1 MSGKGRALS
10 PRLQR
15 LPGAGVGAHVLGVGA
30 DQAVVGV
37 LLADVGGPAG
47 HAGGGEQGG
56 VEVGGE
62 AEGGVDRG
70 GVEVDVGVEL
80 LGLHD
85 RLLDPHRGVE
95 PAGLAEVAAE
105 ALGDVVE
112 DGRPGVP
119 GLVDAVAEAH
129 HLLLAAQLLADPV
142 GGPVGG
148 ADLVEHL
155 PDLGDGPAVQR
166 ALEGGDGG
174 GGRGVHVG
182 QGGRG
187 DPAGEGGGVQGVVGV
202 QDQDDVEVAGDL
214 GVGLLAGQG
223 VEGVG
228 RDAEVVAGL
237 DRVRAGPQPLV
248 GGDDLG
254 GLGHQPVGLAQ
265 VGRWRLLVVGVEGGR
280 GRHRRPQ
287 RRHGAGPLGQGA
299 DQLDQ
304 QGLEDALGPEGRDRL
319 GQLGR
324 GRQLQVVQEVD
335 GLLEGGVLGQVGDV
349 VAGVE
354 ELALPAV
361 DVRDPGLGGD
371 HALESLTRSFSH
383 LGVPPVV
390 SRDGIS
396 LNRRGRD
403 TLSDTASKGASTMAH
418 RVTFIPGDGVGPELS
433 EATRRVLEATGVQFD
448 WDVQEAGAEV
458 IDRYGTPLPEQVL
471 DSIRGNGVAIKG
483 PLTTPIGTGFRSV
496 NVALR
501 KELDLYACLRPCKTY
516 RGVRSRYEDI
526 DLVVVRENHEDLYA
540 GIEFEQ
546 GSDDVRQVIEFLNGI
561 QAKTIRD
568 DSGISIKPISITGTR
583 RIAKFAFDYARAY
596 GRKKVTAVTKANI
609 MKHTDGLFYAVA
621 REVAGQ
627 YDDIEYD
634 EYLVDNM
641 CMQLVQKPENFDVL
655 LLPNLYGDILSDLGA
670 GLVGGL
676 GVAPGANLG
685 DRVAVFEATHGSAPK
700 YKGQNKVNP
709 MAMML
714 SGMLMLRHLDEG
726 VAADRLERALAAVI
740 AEGESV
746 TYDMKPSRDDP
757 TAVGT
762 SQVADAVIAK
772 MEAGA

>member
-1 MSGKGRALS
+1 MSGKGRALP

-15 LPGAGVGAHVLGVGA
+15 LPGAGVGADVRGVGA

-47 HAGGGEQGG
+47 HASGGEQGG

-62 AEGGVDRG
+62 AEGGVDRC

-129 HLLLAAQLLADPV
+129 HLLLAAQLLADPLR
-142 GGPVGG
+142 GPVGG

-223 VEGVG
+223 VEEVG

-254 GLGHQPVGLAQ
+254 GLGHQPVGLAE
-265 VGRWRLLVVGVEGGR
+265 VGLRRPVVVGVEGGR

-287 RRHGAGPLGQGA
+287 GGHRAGPPGQGA

-304 QGLEDALGPEGRDRL
+304 QGVEHALGPQGGHRL
-319 GQLGR
+319 RQLGR
-324 GRQLQVVQEVD
+324 GRQLQVVEQVD
-335 GLLEGGVLGQVGDV
+335 GLLEGGMGGQVGDV

-361 DVRDPGLGGD
+361 DVGDPGLGGD
-371 HALESLTRSFSH
+371 HALESLARCFSH
-383 LGVPPVV
+383 QEVPPVV

-433 EATRRVLEATGVQFD
+433 EATRRVLEGTGVQFD

-458 IDRYGTPLPEQVL
+458 IDKYGTPLPTQVL
-471 DSIRGNGVAIKG
+471 NSIRGNGVAIKG

-501 KELDLYACLRPCKTY
+501 KELDLYACLRPCKSY
-516 RGVRSRYEDI
+516 PGVRSRYEDI

-546 GSDDVRQVIEFLNGI
+546 GSPEARKLIDFIDELG
-561 QAKTIRD
+561 AKRIRE
-568 DSGISIKPISITGTR
+568 DSGISIKPISVTGTQ
-583 RIAKFAFDYARAY
+583 RIVRAAFDYAVKH
-596 GRKKVTAVTKANI
+596 GRKKVTAVHKANI
-609 MKHTDGLFYAVA
+609 MKYSDGLFLKTA
-621 REVAGQ
+621 REVAEN
-627 YDDIEYD
+627 EYGNSGVEFED
-634 EYLVDNM
+634 RIVDNM
-641 CMQLVQKPENFDVL
+641 CMQLVQKPELYDVL
-655 LLPNLYGDILSDLGA
+655 VLPNLYGDIVSDLGA
-670 GLVGGL
+670 GLIGGL
-676 GVAPGANLG
+676 GVAPGGNIG
-685 DRVAVFEATHGSAPK
+685 DEAAVFEPTHGSAPK
-700 YKGQNKVNP
+700 YAGQNKVNP

-714 SGMLMLRHLDEG
+714 SGVLMLAHLEE
-726 VAADRLERALAAVI
+726 VEVADRLEAAMAAVI
-740 AEGESV
+740 EEGQ
-746 TYDMKPSRDDP
+746 Y
-757 TAVGT
+757 
-762 SQVADAVIAK
+762 VADGIIEK
-772 MEAGA
+772 LGAA